1 MIKINKLKKSF
12 PSGFTLNID
21 GLHIEK
27 GERVALIGTNG
38 SGKTT
43 LLRILSGIIKPDS
56 GTFEVSADKADI
68 AYEPQSPYVF
78 KGTVEKNILLG
89 AKDKNADEIIK
100 QCSLT
105 ELKDKSSSLLSGGE
119 KQRMCFARMLARPH
133 SLLLLDEPLSATD
146 ILTAERLEK
155 LLVEKCEENNT
166 TLLFSTHLP
175 SQALAVAT
183 KILIM
188 NNGEIAEYSDISA
201 LSSPKSEFGKLFIS
215 QWKTQVD

>member
-1 MIKINKLKKSF
+1 MIEINKLKKSF

-27 GERVALIGTNG
+27 GERVAFIGTNG

-43 LLRILSGIIKPDS
+43 LLRILSGITKPDS
-56 GTFEVSADKADI
+56 GTFKISADKADV
-68 AYEPQSPYVF
+68 AYEPQNPYIF

-89 AKDKNADEIIK
+89 TKDKDVNEITE
-100 QCSLT
+100 QCFLT
-105 ELKDKSSSLLSGGE
+105 ELKDKPAALLSGGE
-119 KQRMCFARMLARPH
+119 KQRMCFARMLSSPR
-133 SLLLLDEPLSATD
+133 SLLLLDEPLSAVD
-146 ILTAERLEK
+146 ILTAAELEK
-155 LLVEKCEENNT
+155 LLVKKCEENNT

-175 SQALAVAT
+175 SQAIAVAT